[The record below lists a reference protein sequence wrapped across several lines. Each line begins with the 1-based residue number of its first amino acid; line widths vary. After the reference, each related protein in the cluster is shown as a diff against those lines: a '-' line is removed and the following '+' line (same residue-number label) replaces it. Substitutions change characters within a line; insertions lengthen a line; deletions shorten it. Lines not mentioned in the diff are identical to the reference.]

1 MYDANYFCW
10 YNGYE
15 IQKNPTFMGF
25 FCVYK
30 LLIN

>member
-10 YNGYE
+10 YNEYKT
-15 IQKNPTFMGF
+15 QKNPTFMGF